1 PLQQGT
7 GSLVL
12 TACHVSVQATGQA
25 ARSARTVVIAGIPD
39 GLLHDDVMAD
49 ILIIHF
55 QMSKNN
61 GGDVE
66 EVMYPTTEK
75 GVAYVTF
82 EDQEVVESVLKKE
95 EHRLQDR
102 RLSGSYP
109 LKVTRYGENVFSSV
123 TSLLNMSV
131 FKDQFVLEDL
141 IQELKKTS
149 AALSFGP
156 LQSNGYISVQG
167 SFPEIKFLRDFLL
180 LKAKSLPEKD
190 EREESKSSQRPK
202 RRLQQCRPAMETS
215 HVVRDADGEKQ
226 VVVVD
231 TDIYRYMKHCYP
243 RTFRVSSDVV
253 ISDVT
258 DGDVTTISIEKA
270 GSRSDAGQVSRVK
283 ERIEN
288 VSLKLLNTL
297 HKERIELKGHI
308 RDQKQKYTQAC
319 ESLRRCYPSVL
330 INLYDTH
337 IDLIGNTEVFAC
349 TAELRKKIQGLLQT
363 R

>member
-1 PLQQGT
+1 M
-7 GSLVL
+7 
-12 TACHVSVQATGQA
+12 ATGQA
-25 ARSARTVVIAGIPD
+25 AKSARTVVIAGVPD

-82 EDQEVVESVLKKE
+82 EDQEVAESVLKKE
-95 EHRLQDR
+95 EHRLEDR
-102 RLSGSYP
+102 RLSGYYP
-109 LKVTRYGENVFSSV
+109 LKVTRYSENVFSSV

-141 IQELKKTS
+141 IQELKKKS

-156 LQSNGYISVQG
+156 LQSNGCISVEG

-202 RRLQQCRPAMETS
+202 RRLQKHRPAMETS
-215 HVVRDADGEKQ
+215 HFVHDSTGEKE

-231 TDIYRYMKHCYP
+231 TDIYRYMKHFHP

-270 GSRSDAGQVSRVK
+270 GSRSDAGQVLRVK
-283 ERIEN
+283 ELIEN
-288 VSLKLLNTL
+288 QSLKLLNTL
-297 HKERIELKGHI
+297 RKERIEFKKHI
-308 RDQKQKYTQAC
+308 RDQKQKYAQAC
-319 ESLRRCYPSVL
+319 ESLRGRYPSVL
-330 INLYDTH
+330 IILYNTH
-337 IDLIGNTEVFAC
+337 IDVIGNSEVFGF
-349 TAELRKKIQGLLQT
+349 TAELSKKIQGLFQT